1 MHKLTRGA
9 WGRLLAV
16 GTCFTFVMTTLLA
29 SLAVAPPTAQ
39 AQIGG
44 LEPTVKPPPRA
55 AVVEFKAPPGA
66 MLGRRAADAVSV
78 ALRDM
83 EMRGAPYA
91 PEPADAVATALQEL
105 GLAPPLEREGQQQLG
120 EQLAVKWVISGEVR
134 QANVA
139 RGKAEVDLLVTV
151 LSVES
156 GDYATGALVRASS
169 PVPPGYRGDHDILI
183 DKALATAARDAT
195 RLAAAGKIPEA
206 TVLMVFGRND
216 VQLSAGKPAG
226 LLRGMRLALLRLV
239 EGHWRRVGTLE
250 VTRSGNHDA
259 SAAIIAAPRGIQTND
274 RVMAIWEPSKA
285 EIGMVTKPEK
295 KRKPSLQKGLL
306 ALLAVGA
313 AFLIGSRHKDRP
325 DRQVSS
331 TPTACALVDGD
342 GVVISWSPPDD
353 NVVAVE
359 IWRIAGGDR
368 MPVAVVGRGGPL
380 SGWFGQH
387 RYVDTILAVPGS
399 LCISIPEDQVEQP
412 NIPTPLYEGTLGVGD
427 PCDADNT
434 ETSRQIIWTP
444 VPLVDGVPVSY
455 QLVFI
460 AQKVVQNAGEVG
472 SGQQATSQW
481 VFIEYKTS
489 KQSNTA
495 TPLAPVT
502 LVRPSGTTGEDP
514 TNTEFRFTA
523 EGDPDVALPTT
534 GANQYVIQISR
545 DPSFAPG
552 QTGEYP
558 APPDYH
564 RAVYPPGDDVRL
576 FIDYSDMLTPAERAG
591 CVQLFWRVGARNL
604 ADRCL
609 PVAYPEDPSRAG
621 WVFGP
626 TTSIAM
632 FKAGAGCT

>member
-1 MHKLTRGA
+1 MRKLTRGA

-16 GTCFTFVMTTLLA
+16 GTCLTFVITMVLA

-55 AVVEFKAPPGA
+55 AVVEFEAPAGA
-66 MLGRRAADAVSV
+66 MLGRRAADAVSI
-78 ALRDM
+78 ALREM

-91 PEPADAVATALQEL
+91 PEPADAVKTALEEL
-105 GLAPPLEREGQQQLG
+105 GLVPPLEREGQQQLG

-134 QANVA
+134 RAKVA
-139 RGKAEVDLLVTV
+139 GGEAEVELLVTV

-169 PVPPGYRGDHDILI
+169 PKPPGYRGDDDILI
-183 DKALATAARDAT
+183 DKALAAAARNAV

-206 TVLMVFGRND
+206 TVLMVFGRRD
-216 VQLSAGKPAG
+216 VHLSAGKPAG
-226 LLRGMRLALLRLV
+226 LLRGVRLALLRLV

-250 VTRSGNHDA
+250 VIRSGPHDS

-274 RVMAIWEPSKA
+274 RVIAIWEPSKA
-285 EIGMVTKPEK
+285 EIGVVTKPEK
-295 KRKPSLQKGLL
+295 KPRASLKKGIPAIL
-306 ALLAVGA
+306 GA
-313 AFLIGSRHKDRP
+313 FVVYWLFGKSKDRP
-325 DRQVSS
+325 GKRVSS

-342 GVVISWSPPDD
+342 GVVISWGTPGEE
-353 NVVAVE
+353 VLAVE
-359 IWRIAGGDR
+359 IWRIAGGNR
-368 MPVAVVGRGGPL
+368 FPVAVVGREGPL
-380 SGWFGQH
+380 SGWFHQH
-387 RYVDTILAVPGS
+387 RYVDTVLALPGS
-399 LCISIPEDQVEQP
+399 LCMSMENPDQDPV
-412 NIPTPLYEGTLGVGD
+412 TVLYEGTLGVGD
-427 PCDADNT
+427 FCDADNT
-434 ETSRQIIWTP
+434 ETSRGYWWTP
-444 VPLVDGVPVSY
+444 DPLVDGVPVSY

-460 AQKVVQNAGEVG
+460 AKKKLQTGSEVG
-472 SGQQATSQW
+472 GGQLPTIRW
-481 VFIEYKTS
+481 VFTEYKTS

-502 LVRPSGTTGEDP
+502 LIRPVGSTVVDP

-523 EGDPDVALPTT
+523 EGDATVTLPTT

-552 QTGEYP
+552 QTAEYP

-564 RAVYPPGDDVRL
+564 RAVYEPDEDVRL
-576 FIDYSDMLTPAERAG
+576 TIDFSDMLTPAERAG

-609 PVAYPEDPSRAG
+609 PISYPEDPSRAG
-621 WVFGP
+621 WVFG
-626 TTSIAM
+626 TTTNIGM
-632 FKAGAGCT
+632 FRAGAGCS